1 MVDPI
6 SDMLTRIR
14 NAQAVSRQTV
24 IIPFSKF
31 KLHLAKV
38 LEKEG
43 LIEAVDS
50 QGRKTKKV
58 IEIKLR
64 YQKGLP
70 AIREL
75 KRISKPGQRIYFKK
89 SQLKPI
95 KQGYGLAIVSTCQG
109 LMTDKEARKKGLG
122 GEVLCEIW

>member
-43 LIEAVDS
+43 LIEAVTS

-64 YQKGLP
+64 YEKGLP

-109 LMTDKEARKKGLG
+109 
-122 GEVLCEIW
+122 